1 LVVRGDAVFLRSRGI
16 FHADMIEDFDQR
28 EPVEPPAALM
38 RKRKHVALWI
48 LLALGLGGLIALMMV
63 GLSN

>member
-1 LVVRGDAVFLRSRGI
+1 MTRYSCARAGFCTYT
-16 FHADMIEDFDQR
+16 DMSEDFDQR

-63 GLSN
+63 AMNN

>member
-1 LVVRGDAVFLRSRGI
+1 LITRRVVAFLRSRGTLY
-16 FHADMIEDFDQR
+16 ADLSEDFDQR

-48 LLALGLGGLIALMMV
+48 VLALALGGLIALMMV
-63 GLSN
+63 GLSQ

>member
-1 LVVRGDAVFLRSRGI
+1 MTPYSCARARFCTYT
-16 FHADMIEDFDQR
+16 DMSEDFDQR

-63 GLSN
+63 AMNN